1 MTIRSRPANL
11 DALLLGASDI
21 NLALTADSLA
31 TRAQV
36 IARLTRQ
43 GAQPTLRHLVLDTR
57 VGDREALVAA
67 LQDTLGAASIVTG
80 ERRLVVLSLAEDM
93 APCPTMLRCI
103 KNLMDAHGEGAR
115 FVLSCPTPALAYA
128 FRTHCMHVHCW
139 RDHPNEVE
147 DARAP
152 FREAVR
158 ALMNIEDE
166 QQFWTAARAFALR
179 ATTSCMPVRVLATL
193 LVDVAPR
200 ADVVAVCAECEH
212 AWRKS
217 GDACTAFQAALV
229 LTKRS
234 ILLGATQ

>member
-11 DALLLGASDI
+11 DALLLGAPDI

-31 TRAQV
+31 TREHV

-43 GAQPTLRHLVLDTR
+43 GAPTLRHLVLDTR

-67 LQDTLGAASIVTG
+67 LQGTLGAASILPG
-80 ERRLVVLSLAEDM
+80 ERRLVVLSLAEDI

-115 FVLSCPTPALAYA
+115 FALSCPTPALAHA

-139 RDHPNEVE
+139 RDVVVE

-158 ALMNIEDE
+158 ALMNMEDE
-166 QQFWTAARAFALR
+166 QQFWSAARAFALR
-179 ATTSCMPVRVLATL
+179 ATTSCMPVRVLVAL

-217 GDACTAFQAALV
+217 GDACTAIQAALV

-234 ILLGATQ
+234 ILLAATQ